1 MGGAESTNTST
12 TLVNDLVTI
21 LNDSSQDCWTSL
33 SGSNTI
39 DLSHL
44 DGVTVTDIQ
53 QDIVMQVDINC
64 VETSTVNNATTQKLI
79 DQAQS
84 YATTESKGWGMNT
97 ADATN
102 LEELCVKMSDNI
114 TNVYNQQLASY
125 STVNNLISAEYITDS
140 SISAVNQSIAIQ
152 TTIEGIMKNDTINT
166 IAVEIDNIVD
176 QYAESK
182 KKQSLGILL
191 LIIGIVFIFI
201 FFFFGIVSSAIAN
214 PGFWFMIFSIGLT
227 VSAAFIVGYFLDWWP
242 YEEITEEDTDQS
254 TAEKEDGNKSKLD
267 VSIVITAI
275 FAAADVGA
283 VIWAI
288 MRSSKKHSGG
298 GGGGGSG
305 NVTYTQAPAPQ
316 SKTQRQMEIAQTLL
330 PMVAML

>member
-12 TLVNDLVTI
+12 ELVNNLVTI
-21 LNDSSQDCWTSL
+21 LNSSSQSCWTSL

-44 DGVTVTDIQ
+44 DGVTVNDINQ
-53 QDIVMQVDINC
+53 NIVMQVDINC
-64 VETSTVNNATTQKLI
+64 VENNSVSNDTTQKLVK
-79 DQAQS
+79 QAEQFAQS
-84 YATTESKGWGMNT
+84 ESKGWGMNT
-97 ADATN
+97 SDSNN

-114 TNVYNQQLASY
+114 SNVYSQTLASY
-125 STVNNLISAEYITDS
+125 ATVNNLISAEYITDS
-140 SISAVNQSIAIQ
+140 SISAVNQDIAYE
-152 TTIEGIMKNDTINT
+152 TTLEGVMQNETINT

-191 LIIGIVFIFI
+191 LIIGIIFIFI

-305 NVTYTQAPAPQ
+305 GVTYTQAPEPQ
-316 SKTQRQMEIAQTLL
+316 SKTQQQLDMIKTLAPL
-330 PMVAML
+330 LLV